1 MPRPP
6 GHPPHQA
13 ELYAVEDPLDGE
25 AGEQDHAGQQQQ
37 RRVQA
42 ARLQPGLPH
51 LRGSCVCVGGV
62 DLCPCCE
69 GWEGSDARPRLRFSA
84 GPRPAT
90 HLAANFLGWSG
101 PRLGTWQLGALWP
114 SLERCWWCSVL
125 TVFTFYLWLNTGTPV
140 TAAINSLMARS
151 VSPPPPQPAAIT
163 DLIITISLTNGGCS
177 LAKPDRDKLVPS
189 STETPSI
196 RQRRGEE
203 SADGRGAVVCFGGRV
218 PSGGRVVFVL
228 VACLIL
234 PSILYPCLTGIM

>member
-1 MPRPP
+1 MVFSVDSVYLLSVAEYRDPSHRS
-6 GHPPHQA
+6 HQQ
-13 ELYAVEDPLDGE
+13 LDGTE
-25 AGEQDHAGQQQQ
+25 CIPA
-37 RRVQA
+37 
-42 ARLQPGLPH
+42 
-51 LRGSCVCVGGV
+51 
-62 DLCPCCE
+62 
-69 GWEGSDARPRLRFSA
+69 SA
-84 GPRPAT
+84 SHHR
-90 HLAANFLGWSG
+90 
-101 PRLGTWQLGALWP
+101 
-114 SLERCWWCSVL
+114 
-125 TVFTFYLWLNTGTPV
+125 
-140 TAAINSLMARS
+140 
-151 VSPPPPQPAAIT
+151 AAIT